1 MPPFV
6 HHVLVCMQQKVED
19 KPYCTDHG
27 SEEILQE
34 LHRQIRARGLQQHVL
49 VTPCGCLGLCRQGP
63 NMVIYPAG
71 TWYSQVATGDIKEIV
86 VSHLEGGEP
95 VARLCQQAPE
105 DIRRDILACQ
115 RNTLAREQA
124 HEEAGALPE
133 SVRKLASD
141 FWASR
146 ALLTAVELDL
156 FTALGEDGCAV
167 AEAADRMGTDSRAT
181 RMLLDALCALGLLTK
196 SGDQY
201 ANTPE
206 TGRYLQRGQPDDA
219 WAAVMNRVNMWDR
232 WSTLTECVREG
243 SSMGLSNHTGP
254 SSTQAYIAATHKIA
268 ALAAPA
274 LVASLEIPTVRRVL
288 DVGGGSGAYTVAVL
302 RANEGATA
310 EIMDLPPV
318 ARLATR
324 YIREAGMEDRISLR
338 PADFTAAPL
347 GTGFDLVLLSY
358 VMHLNSAEVNKRL
371 LARAFNALEPG
382 GTLVINDY
390 VLQAEKTLPRHAALY
405 ALNMLVT
412 THNGGVYSL
421 QEYDQWLAGAGFS
434 DVRKVSLLGPTDVV
448 TARKV

>member
-1 MPPFV
+1 MPPFA
-6 HHVLVCMQQKVED
+6 HHVLVCTQQKIED
-19 KPYCTDHG
+19 KPYCNDHG

-34 LHRQIRARGLQQHVL
+34 LHRQLRARGLQDRVL
-49 VTPCGCLGLCRQGP
+49 VTPCGCLGLCRRGP
-63 NMVIYPAG
+63 NMVVYPAG
-71 TWYSQVATGDIKEIV
+71 TWYSHVAVGDIKEIV
-86 VSHLEGGEP
+86 ASHLEGDEP
-95 VARLCQQAPE
+95 VARLGDQDPDE
-105 DIRRDILACQ
+105 LRRDVLTCQ

-124 HEEAGALPE
+124 HEEAGVLPE
-133 SVRKLASD
+133 SIRKLASD

-156 FTALGEDGCAV
+156 FTALGDEGCGV
-167 AEAADRMGTDSRAT
+167 TEAADRMGTDSRAT
-181 RMLLDALCALGLLTK
+181 HMLVDALCAVGLLRK
-196 SGDQY
+196 DGEAY

-219 WAAVMNRVNMWDR
+219 RAAVMNRVNMWDR

-243 SSMGLSNHTGP
+243 SSMGMSNHAAP

-274 LVASLEIPTVRRVL
+274 LVASLQIPTVRRVL

-302 RANEGATA
+302 RAHEGATG
-310 EIMDLPPV
+310 EILDLPPV

-324 YIREAGMEDRISLR
+324 YIRDAGMNDRITLR

-347 GTGFDLVLLSY
+347 GAGFDLVLLSY
-358 VMHLNSAEVNKRL
+358 VMHLNSVEANKRL
-371 LARAFNALEPG
+371 LARAFAALEPG

-390 VLQAEKTLPRHAALY
+390 VLNADKTLPRHAALY

-412 THNGGVYSL
+412 THSGGVYSL
-421 QEYDQWLAGAGFS
+421 DEYADWLETAGFS
-434 DVRKVSLLGPTDVV
+434 EIRRVPLLGPTDVV
-448 TARKV
+448 AAKKA